1 MQKSDLTG
9 PPLRIVSLIPS
20 GTDLVA
26 ALGLAEWLVGVSHE
40 CDHPAATGLPVL
52 TSSVIPPPTVDGPVM
67 SAIEIDTIV
76 STSISQGESLYKTDR
91 ALLKQLAPDVVL
103 TQDVCD
109 VCAVNVETARS
120 AMCDLPDGAQ
130 LVMLTA
136 TSVEGMYTD
145 LLVVGEALGVAD
157 RAAQL
162 VSDMRAS
169 FNNQGEE
176 ATKHRPGAKRV
187 SMLALEWSDPPFLGG
202 HWVPELVALAGAD
215 HVLSGPGEA
224 SRRSTWEEIAHADP
238 DVIVFCPCG
247 YDLHQA
253 TLEATSLL
261 LLPAVASLRA
271 VRSGRFFAVD
281 ANRLF
286 SRCTTN
292 LVEATE
298 LLRAL
303 TDLEVGTLPPAG
315 ANRIS
320 SANMTS

>member
-1 MQKSDLTG
+1 MQNSDPTG
-9 PPLRIVSLIPS
+9 PVRPVRIVSLIPS

-26 ALGLAEWLVGVSHE
+26 ALGLADCLVGVSHE
-40 CDHPAATGLPVL
+40 CDHPAAAGLPVL
-52 TSSVIPPPTVDGPVM
+52 TSSVIPPPTVDGPVL

-91 ALLKQLAPDVVL
+91 ALLNQLAPDVVL
-103 TQDVCD
+103 SQDVCD
-109 VCAVNVETARS
+109 VCAVNAETARF

-145 LLVVGEALGVAD
+145 LRTVGEALGASEK
-157 RAAQL
+157 ANTL

-169 FNNQGEE
+169 FENQLKRDHSKE
-176 ATKHRPGAKRV
+176 KRV
-187 SMLALEWSDPPFLGG
+187 SVLALEWSDPPFLGG
-202 HWVPELVALAGAD
+202 HWIPELVTLAGAD
-215 HVLSGPGEA
+215 HALSGPGEA
-224 SRRSTWEEIAHADP
+224 SRRSTWDEIADADP

-261 LLPAVASLRA
+261 ALPAVASLRA
-271 VRSGRFFAVD
+271 IRSGRFFAVD

-303 TDLEVGTLPPAG
+303 TDLEPNQSVPYR
-315 ANRIS
+315 ANRIRI
-320 SANMTS
+320 